1 MKRFPAIVAVTIRPQ
16 TPAELDLFRHQTFAH
31 LGIDRRPKDFPE
43 MTISSHV
50 AAVLPP
56 RGSGVGR
63 HSAPVGAVPSR
74 SSSADA
80 DTSSAPSNPFRAS

>member
-1 MKRFPAIVAVTIRPQ
+1 MIAFPKIVAITVRPQ
-16 TPAELDLFRHQTFAH
+16 TPLERETFRHQIMAH
-31 LGIDRRPKDFPE
+31 FDLDAKPLEAFPA
-43 MTISSHV
+43 MTISPHV

-63 HSAPVGAVPSR
+63 HSASVGAVPSR

-80 DTSSAPSNPFRAS
+80 DTPSAPAKPV